1 MGNHTIPFPLTYL
14 NVSKGILSW
23 LLATDHKRIGILY
36 LVSISLGFIVS
47 GLFGLLIRAELI
59 APGKTIIDPH
69 AYNIVMTVHGA
80 GMIFLFIIPGLSAS
94 LGNFCLPLMIGA
106 KDVAFP
112 RLNLASWYFFML
124 GMLIIVATLFS
135 GGVDTGWT
143 FYPPYSLK
151 SLTAVSQVLFGAFL
165 IGFSS
170 IFTGINFMATI
181 HKLKVKGI
189 TWGNM
194 NLFPWALYA
203 TAIIQIFATP
213 VLGITLV
220 LVIVERLFGTG
231 IFDPAKGG
239 DPLLFQHL
247 FWFYSHPAVYVMA
260 IPAFGVISEIIPVFS
275 KQRIFGQKAIAYSFV
290 AIALLS
296 FIVWAHH
303 LFIAGISKP
312 VVYIHS
318 LLTTIISVPT
328 GVGVFCWIATLYKGK
343 IELKTPMLYAL
354 AFIFL
359 FLIGGL
365 TGVFLGLPGS
375 DIHLSDTYFVVAHFH
390 YTMMGGV
397 VTATLAGIYFWFP
410 KMTGRM
416 YNEFWS
422 KIGFLLYFVGY
433 NITFLPM
440 FSIGVQGMMRRYY
453 DYPPEFASIHFI
465 SSLGAFILAAAFIV
479 ILLDLIISTARGE
492 KAGNNPWGAKSLE
505 WQTSS
510 PPPPENFEKVLEI
523 PKDYNPYGYGAK

>member
-1 MGNHTIPFPLTYL
+1 
-14 NVSKGILSW
+14 
-23 LLATDHKRIGILY
+23 
-36 LVSISLGFIVS
+36 
-47 GLFGLLIRAELI
+47 
-59 APGKTIIDPH
+59 
-69 AYNIVMTVHGA
+69 
-80 GMIFLFIIPGLSAS
+80 
-94 LGNFCLPLMIGA
+94 
-106 KDVAFP
+106 
-112 RLNLASWYFFML
+112 
-124 GMLIIVATLFS
+124 
-135 GGVDTGWT
+135 
-143 FYPPYSLK
+143 
-151 SLTAVSQVLFGAFL
+151 
-165 IGFSS
+165 
-170 IFTGINFMATI
+170 
-181 HKLKVKGI
+181 
-189 TWGNM
+189 
-194 NLFPWALYA
+194 
-203 TAIIQIFATP
+203 
-213 VLGITLV
+213 
-220 LVIVERLFGTG
+220 
-231 IFDPAKGG
+231 
-239 DPLLFQHL
+239 
-247 FWFYSHPAVYVMA
+247 
-260 IPAFGVISEIIPVFS
+260 
-275 KQRIFGQKAIAYSFV
+275 
-290 AIALLS
+290 
-296 FIVWAHH
+296 
-303 LFIAGISKP
+303 
-312 VVYIHS
+312 
-318 LLTTIISVPT
+318 VPT